1 MKERERQIQ
10 NQQGAGPGS
19 HGGGG
24 DEPEG
29 QGLEE
34 ARRARSAADK
44 RIEKLLSGNSA
55 DYVAHSAQHGGQ

>member
-10 NQQGAGPGS
+10 NQHGAGPGS

-24 DEPEG
+24 ESEG

-55 DYVAHSAQHGGQ
+55 DYVANSAQHGGQ

>member
-1 MKERERQIQ
+1 MKEKEKQIH
-10 NQQGAGPGS
+10 NDPGPGAN
-19 HGGGG
+19 G
-24 DEPEG
+24 DAGNECDG

-55 DYVAHSAQHGGQ
+55 AYVANSAQHGGQ